1 MAALRTVLAV
11 AFATIS
17 GLLLA
22 VLDSQPGFDDTAIT
36 AIGLAVAAF
45 VAVLIDG
52 SGHPLR
58 VATMAALVGIWIP
71 LVEIAPPGTFGPL
84 LALVFAAAGAAV
96 GLVTLRTLRP
106 ARTAAEGSNEGAEP
120 PGTDSLG

>member
-1 MAALRTVLAV
+1 MAALRTVLAA

-36 AIGLAVAAF
+36 AVGLAGAAF

-96 GLVTLRTLRP
+96 GLVALRILRP
-106 ARTAAEGSNEGAEP
+106 ETEP
-120 PGTDSLG
+120 PGTDRPGTDRLG